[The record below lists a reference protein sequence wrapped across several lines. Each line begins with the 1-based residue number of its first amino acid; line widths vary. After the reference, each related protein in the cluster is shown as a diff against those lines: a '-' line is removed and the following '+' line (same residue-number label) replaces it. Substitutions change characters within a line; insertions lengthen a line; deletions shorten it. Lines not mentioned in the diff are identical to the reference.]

1 MTERKILFEGYPY
14 KPIATDTDMTR
25 ITDKMNPA
33 TVLDTLRKADGYYIT
48 NTARDM
54 SQSDY
59 KNRIL
64 LHTDL
69 IAAKAREDAGYF
81 SLEITGG
88 ASVHVDILRKQVDP
102 FLKLRLLRE
111 QMPNTMFQTLC
122 RGVNLFGYRPYPQN
136 VIRLT
141 VREFAK
147 YVDVWRT
154 FDFMNYIPNMQAV
167 FEEVTKAGK
176 INEPCICFSTGPE
189 HTNDYYVK
197 KVQEILDV
205 TGEEI
210 ILCIKNHG
218 GLGTPKRI
226 GELVDAIKQTYPE
239 LPIHYHGHNTD
250 GNDIG
255 RITAAVL
262 AGATIVDASDH
273 AFTGFY
279 GPPPILTVIQTLKD
293 HDKVA
298 IGIDEEAVI
307 ESSDAIRDERPHYA
321 QFESQIKGFMPTVQI
336 HKLPGGAM
344 GSSLE
349 QASKGGF
356 LDKMPDILH
365 KELPKVQKELG
376 NYWSVTPGSQI
387 LWTTAV
393 SNVLDGDRYGNC
405 SGDLKNLLLGK
416 YGPFPFYKPADWIY
430 EKAFGPDWKK
440 ILEEQGG
447 VENIEDIDIEKER
460 KTLAERLGKEPTE
473 QQLVT
478 YLQHPNDAVEFFK
491 FEEKFGQSYVLPPSI
506 FLREGGFKL
515 GESLVFRDNNGK
527 EHIIEIGPS
536 QQADDGKT
544 NVYLNVDHHQRAF
557 VIEAE
562 AQAGAA
568 AAVATLSKQEIA
580 NLAKTGDIRAPFG
593 GNVYEISVE
602 TGQQV
607 EAGDQVAV
615 LEAMKMQTPVV
626 SEISGTVSTISAKV
640 GQALKT
646 GDKILLIASGEE

>member
-1 MTERKILFEGYPY
+1 M
-14 KPIATDTDMTR
+14 AR
-25 ITDKMNPA
+25 ITKDMGVSK
-33 TVLDTLRKADGYYIT
+33 TLDTLRNSDGYFIT

-64 LHTDL
+64 LDTDL
-69 IAAKAREDAGYF
+69 KAAEAREKAGYF

-102 FLKLRLLRE
+102 FLKLELLRE
-111 QMPNTMFQTLC
+111 KMPNTMFQTLC

-141 VREFAK
+141 VKEFAK

-154 FDFMNYIPNMQAV
+154 FDFMNHIPNMQAV
-167 FEEVTKAGK
+167 FEEVAKAGK

-189 HTNDYYVK
+189 HTNEYYVS
-197 KVQEILDV
+197 KVQDILDV
-205 TGEEI
+205 TGNDI

-218 GLGTPKRI
+218 GLGTPRRI
-226 GELVDAIKQTYPE
+226 GELVDAIKQTYPDII
-239 LPIHYHGHNTD
+239 IHYHGHNTD

-255 RITAAVL
+255 RITAAVM
-262 AGATIVDASDH
+262 AGANIVDASDH

-279 GPPPILTVIQTLKD
+279 GPAPILSVIQTLKD
-293 HDKVA
+293 LGKTAV
-298 IGIDEEAVI
+298 GIDEEAVI
-307 ESSDAIRDERPHYA
+307 ASSDAIRDERKYYD
-321 QFESQIKGFMPTVQI
+321 QFESQIKGFLPTVQI

-349 QASKGGF
+349 QAVKGGF

-365 KELPKVQKELG
+365 KELPEVQKDLG

-393 SNVLDGDRYGNC
+393 SNVQEEGDRYSNP

-416 YGPFPFYKPADWIY
+416 YGPFPFYQPADWIY
-430 EKAFGPDWKK
+430 EKAFGPDWRA
-440 ILEEQGG
+440 ILEKEGG
-447 VENIEDIDIEKER
+447 VEDIEDIDIEKER
-460 KTLAERLGKEPTE
+460 ADLQERLEYEPTE

-491 FEEKFGQSYVLPPSI
+491 FEDKFGKSYVLPPSI
-506 FLREGGFKL
+506 FLRQGGFEL
-515 GESLVFRDNNGK
+515 GETIKFKDHNGQ
-527 EHIIEIGPS
+527 EHMLELGPA
-536 QQADDGKT
+536 QQNADGGA
-544 NVYLNVDHHQRAF
+544 NLHMNVDHNQRVF
-557 VIEAE
+557 LFEPE
-562 AQAGAA
+562 QSAGTVAA
-568 AAVATLSKQEIA
+568 APQLSKKEIA

-593 GNVYEISVE
+593 GNVNKINVE
-602 TGQQV
+602 VGQEV
-607 EAGDQVAV
+607 AVGDQVAIM
-615 LEAMKMQTPVV
+615 EAMKMQTPVV
-626 SEISGTVSTISAKV
+626 SEVAGVVSEIYTKIGSAL
-640 GQALKT
+640 QAGEKL
-646 GDKILLIASGEE
+646 LLIEQ

>member
-1 MTERKILFEGYPY
+1 MTV
-14 KPIATDTDMTR
+14 D
-25 ITDKMNPA
+25 
-33 TVLDTLRKADGYYIT
+33 TVLDTLRQADGYYIT

-69 IAAKAREDAGYF
+69 LAAEPREEAGYF

-102 FLKLRLLRE
+102 FLKLKLLRE
-111 QMPNTMFQTLC
+111 KMPDTMFQTLC

-154 FDFMNYIPNMQAV
+154 FDFMNHIPNMQAV
-167 FEEVTKAGK
+167 FEEVAKAGK

-189 HTNDYYVK
+189 HTDEFYVK

-205 TGEEI
+205 TGPDI

-218 GLGTPKRI
+218 GLGTPRRI
-226 GELVDAIKQTYPE
+226 GELVNAIKQAYPE
-239 LPIHYHGHNTD
+239 LIIHYHGHNTD

-262 AGATIVDASDH
+262 NGATIVDASDH
-273 AFTGFY
+273 SFTGFY

-293 HDKVA
+293 HGKTA
-298 IGIDEEAVI
+298 IGVDEEAVI
-307 ESSDAIRDERPHYA
+307 RTSDVIRDERQYYG
-321 QFESQIKGFMPTVQI
+321 QFEAQIKGFMPTVQI

-365 KELPKVQKELG
+365 KELPRVQKELG
-376 NYWSVTPGSQI
+376 NWWSVTPGSQI

-393 SNVLDGDRYGNC
+393 SNVLEGERYGNP

-416 YGPFPFYKPADWIY
+416 YGPFPFYQPDDWIY
-430 EKAFGPDWKK
+430 EKAFGPDWQKV
-440 ILEEQGG
+440 LDEQGG
-447 VENIEDIDIEKER
+447 IEEIEDMDIEKER
-460 KTLAERLGKEPTE
+460 ATLTERLGREPTE

-491 FEEKFGQSYVLPPSI
+491 FEENFGQAYVLPPSI
-506 FLREGGFKL
+506 FLRQGGFQL
-515 GESLVFRDNNGK
+515 GETLIFRDHNGK

-536 QQADDGKT
+536 QEDEDGRT
-544 NVYLNVDHHQRAF
+544 NVYLNVDHSQRTYI
-557 VIEAE
+557 IEPE
-562 AQAGAA
+562 VKEGAA
-568 AAVATLSKQEIA
+568 VQATLSKDEIA
-580 NLAKTGDIRAPFG
+580 KLAKSGDIRAPFAA
-593 GNVYEISVE
+593 NVYEISVE
-602 TGQQV
+602 EGQEV
-607 EAGDQVAV
+607 AEGDQVAI
-615 LEAMKMQTPVV
+615 LEAMKMQTPIV
-626 SEISGTVSTISAKV
+626 SEVSGTVTEIFAKV
-640 GQALKT
+640 GDALKP
-646 GDKILLIASGEE
+646 GDKLLLISQEEG

>member
-1 MTERKILFEGYPY
+1 MI
-14 KPIATDTDMTR
+14 R
-25 ITDKMNPA
+25 ITEKMTPD
-33 TVLDTLRKADGYYIT
+33 TVLDTLRRADGYYIT

-69 IAAKAREDAGYF
+69 MAAKAREEAGYF

-88 ASVHVDILRKQVDP
+88 ASIHVDILRKQVDP
-102 FLKLRLLRE
+102 FLKLKLLRE
-111 QMPNTMFQTLC
+111 QMPDTMFQTLC

-154 FDFMNYIPNMQAV
+154 FDFMNHVPNMEAV
-167 FEEVTKAGK
+167 FEEVAKAGK

-189 HTNDYYVK
+189 HTDDFYVK
-197 KVQEILDV
+197 KVREILDV
-205 TGEEI
+205 TGPDI

-226 GELVDAIKQTYPE
+226 GELVNAIKQAYPE
-239 LPIHYHGHNTD
+239 LIIHYHGHNTD

-255 RITAAVL
+255 RILAAVL
-262 AGATIVDASDH
+262 NGATIVDASDH
-273 AFTGFY
+273 SFTGFY

-293 HDKVA
+293 YGKTA
-298 IGIDEEAVI
+298 IGINEEAVI
-307 ESSDAIRDERPHYA
+307 RSSDVIRDQRQYYS
-321 QFESQIKGFMPTVQI
+321 QFEAQIKGFMPTVQI

-365 KELPKVQKELG
+365 KELPRVQKELG
-376 NYWSVTPGSQI
+376 NWWSVTPGSQI

-393 SNVLDGDRYGNC
+393 TNVLDGERYGNP

-416 YGPFPFYKPADWIY
+416 YGPFPFYQPEDWIY
-430 EKAFGPDWKK
+430 EKAFGPDWKTT
-440 ILEEQGG
+440 LERDGG
-447 VENIEDIDIEKER
+447 VEVIDDIDIDRER
-460 KTLAERLGKEPTE
+460 ETLAEKLGKEPTE

-478 YLQHPNDAVEFFK
+478 YLQHPNDAVDFFK
-491 FEEKFGQSYVLPPSI
+491 FEEKFGRSYVLPPSI
-506 FLREGGFKL
+506 FLRQGGFQL
-515 GESLVFRDNNGK
+515 GETMVFRDHNGK
-527 EHIIEIGPS
+527 EHLVEIGPS
-536 QQADDGKT
+536 QEDEDGRT
-544 NVYLNVDHHQRAF
+544 NVYLNVDHSQRTYI
-557 VIEAE
+557 IEPEVQEGSAC
-562 AQAGAA
+562 Q
-568 AAVATLSKQEIA
+568 ATLSKDEIIK
-580 NLAKTGDIRAPFG
+580 LAKTGDIRAPFG
-593 GNVYEISVE
+593 GNVYDISVE
-602 TGQQV
+602 TGQEV
-607 EAGDQVAV
+607 KAGDQVAI
-615 LEAMKMQTPVV
+615 LEAMKMQTPVI
-626 SEISGTVSTISAKV
+626 SEVTGKV
-640 GQALKT
+640 VDIATEIGQALKP
-646 GDKILLIASGEE
+646 GDKILLIEPLENK

>member
-1 MTERKILFEGYPY
+1 MT
-14 KPIATDTDMTR
+14 T
-25 ITDKMNPA
+25 ITTAMS
-33 TVLDTLRKADGYYIT
+33 TTEVLKTLREADGYYIT

-69 IAAKAREDAGYF
+69 MAAPERERAGYF

-102 FLKLRLLRE
+102 FLKLELLRE
-111 QMPNTMFQTLC
+111 KMPNTMFQTLC

-136 VIRLT
+136 VIRLA

-167 FEEVTKAGK
+167 FEEVAKAGK

-189 HTNDYYVK
+189 HTNEFYIS

-205 TGEEI
+205 TGDEI

-218 GLGTPKRI
+218 GLGSPKRI
-226 GELVDAIKQTYPE
+226 GELVNAIKQAYPD
-239 LPIHYHGHNTD
+239 LIVHYHGHNTD
-250 GNDIG
+250 GNDTG
-255 RITAAVL
+255 RITEAVL
-262 AGATIVDASDH
+262 NGATIVDASDH

-279 GPPPILTVIQTLKD
+279 GPPPVLTVIQTLKE
-293 HDKVA
+293 HDKTAVS
-298 IGIDEEAVI
+298 INEEAVI
-307 ESSDAIRDERPHYA
+307 ASSDVIRDERPYYA

-349 QASKGGF
+349 QADKGGF
-356 LDKMPDILH
+356 IKQMPDILH
-365 KELPKVQKELG
+365 RELPKVQIELG
-376 NYWSVTPGSQI
+376 NWWSVTPGSQI

-393 SNVLDGDRYGNC
+393 SNVVDGERYGNP

-416 YGPFPFYKPADWIY
+416 YGPFPFYQPADWIY
-430 EKAFGPDWKK
+430 EKVFGPDWKD
-440 ILEEQGG
+440 ILEKEGG
-447 VENIEDIDIEKER
+447 VENIEDMDIEQER
-460 KTLAERLGKEPTE
+460 KTLAERLGHEPTK

-491 FEEKFGQSYVLPPSI
+491 FEEKFGKSYVLPPSI
-506 FLREGGFKL
+506 FLREGGFSL
-515 GESLVFRDNNGK
+515 GETLIFRDHFGK
-527 EHIIEIGPS
+527 EHMIEIGPS
-536 QQADDGKT
+536 QSDKEGEA
-544 NVYLNVDHHQRAF
+544 NIHLNVDHHQRTF
-557 VIEAE
+557 VFEPE
-562 AQAGAA
+562 QQTGAGSAPR
-568 AAVATLSKQEIA
+568 LSKEEIDE
-580 NLAKTGDIRAPFG
+580 LALSGDIRAPFA
-593 GNVYEISVE
+593 GNVCEVSVKKGQEI
-602 TGQQV
+602 TK
-607 EAGDQVAV
+607 GDRVAI
-615 LEAMKMQTPVV
+615 LEAMKMQTPLV
-626 SEISGTVSTISAKV
+626 SEVSGTVAAVSAKT
-640 GQALKT
+640 GQALKP
-646 GDKILLIASGEE
+646 GDKILKINTEE

>member
-1 MTERKILFEGYPY
+1 MST
-14 KPIATDTDMTR
+14 AD
-25 ITDKMNPA
+25 
-33 TVLDTLRKADGYYIT
+33 VLSNIREADGYFIT

-69 IAAKAREDAGYF
+69 MAAPAREKAGYF

-88 ASVHVDILRKQVDP
+88 ASIHVDILRKQVDP
-102 FLKLRLLRE
+102 FLKLELLRE

-154 FDFMNYIPNMQAV
+154 FDFMNHIPNMKAV
-167 FEEVTKAGK
+167 FEEVALAGK

-189 HTNDYYVK
+189 HTDEFYVS
-197 KVQEILDV
+197 KVKEILEV
-205 TGEEI
+205 TGKEI

-226 GELVDAIKQTYPE
+226 GNLVNAIKQAFPD
-239 LPIHYHGHNTD
+239 LALHYHGHNTD

-255 RITAAVL
+255 RITAAVIN
-262 AGATIVDASDH
+262 GADIIDASDH
-273 AFTGFY
+273 SFTGFY
-279 GPPPILTVIQTLKD
+279 GPAPILSVIQTLNEYGKTAVGVD
-293 HDKVA
+293 VD
-298 IGIDEEAVI
+298 AVI
-307 ESSDAIRDERPHYA
+307 ESSDCIRDERIHYA
-321 QFESQIKGFMPTVQI
+321 QFEAQIKGFLPTVQI

-349 QASKGGF
+349 QAVKGGF
-356 LDKMPDILH
+356 IDKMPDILH

-376 NYWSVTPGSQI
+376 NWWSVTPGSQI

-393 SNVLDGDRYGNC
+393 SNVLEGERYGTP

-416 YGPFPFYKPADWIY
+416 YGPFPFYQPEDWIY
-430 EKAFGPDWKK
+430 EKAFGPDWEK
-440 ILEEQGG
+440 ILEKEGG
-447 VENIEDIDIEKER
+447 IEKIEDIDIEKER
-460 KTLAERLGKEPTE
+460 STLTERIGREPTK

-478 YLQHPNDAVEFFK
+478 YLQHPNDAVDFFK
-491 FEEKFGQSYVLPPSI
+491 FEESFGKSYVLPPSI
-506 FLREGGFKL
+506 FLRQGGYSL
-515 GESLVFRDNNGK
+515 GETLTFRDHFGK
-527 EHIIEIGPS
+527 EHMIEVGPS
-536 QQADDGKT
+536 EQNSDGET
-544 NVYLNVDHHQRAF
+544 TVMLNVDHHQRVFAF
-557 VIEAE
+557 EAE
-562 AQAGAA
+562 QQEGSVSAQK
-568 AAVATLSKQEIA
+568 LSKQEIA
-580 NLAKTGDIRAPFG
+580 DLAKIGDIRAPFA
-593 GNVYEISVE
+593 GNVCDISVE
-602 TGQQV
+602 EGQKV
-607 EAGDQVAV
+607 TADDQVAI

-626 SEISGTVSTISAKV
+626 SEINGTVTSISAKI
-640 GQALKT
+640 GQVMQV
-646 GDKILLIASGEE
+646 GDKILKIDIDEEE